1 VLDPGSDLRLDG
13 LVAVVTGGASG
24 IGLATARRA
33 GQLGARVA
41 VMDVAAGPADLLS
54 IECDVA
60 DRESVQRAFAAVRR
74 TLGPVQ
80 VLVNNAGVAPP
91 GTFEDLD
98 LPSWERTLRI
108 NLTGAYNCCQAM
120 LPHLRTTRHGSIV
133 NVASLAGKL
142 RSLTADAAYSASK
155 GGLIAFTRHLAGEL
169 AADGIR
175 VNCVCPGAV
184 DTAILERNLAGRP
197 QRREAIEASVPLGR
211 MASPAEIAAV
221 ICFLAAPAASYMT
234 GAAVDVNGGML

>member
-13 LVAVVTGGASG
+13 LVTVVTGGASG

-33 GQLGARVA
+33 AQLGARVA

-108 NLTGAYNCCQAM
+108 NLTGAYNCCQAA

>member
-1 VLDPGSDLRLDG
+1 
-13 LVAVVTGGASG
+13 
-24 IGLATARRA
+24 
-33 GQLGARVA
+33 
-41 VMDVAAGPADLLS
+41 
-54 IECDVA
+54 
-60 DRESVQRAFAAVRR
+60 
-74 TLGPVQ
+74 
-80 VLVNNAGVAPP
+80 
-91 GTFEDLD
+91 
-98 LPSWERTLRI
+98 
-108 NLTGAYNCCQAM
+108 
-120 LPHLRTTRHGSIV
+120 V